1 MASKRA
7 LALALL
13 ALLLAPGAGAGS
25 EDCASCPTV
34 ELEREG
40 KPIVAVKTSPDDV
53 SDVFVIEYLD
63 VQTGELETFDVEAG
77 VARVAGV
84 DLWLDARSRVEGEL
98 QPGATVWAVLN
109 PDLEDDAGRA
119 YLLELR
125 PHPQEAPAKRTLHR
139 FLIYDPEPFRTEVR
153 FGENTRAFGHVA
165 RVERVKEV
173 RERVV
178 LGDGVVR
185 YLEAEDR
192 YEAEFALKDRAV
204 EIEQGKSRA
213 WGRRLD
219 YDNASGLA
227 QLMGPVSLERSG
239 DRPLRGRS
247 ESLVYDVDKESLTL
261 LGAVVL
267 EQEDRT
273 TEAEQAYIVESE
285 GYAYLYGEPV
295 VSRGR
300 DGEVRGRV
308 VRYRLDDGELLV
320 LDGVEAVFED
330 AP

>member
-1 MASKRA
+1 MASKGAAA
-7 LALALL
+7 LLVLLL
-13 ALLLAPGAGAGS
+13 ALGARAGS

-34 ELEREG
+34 ELERDG

-63 VQTGELETFDVEAG
+63 VQTGVLEALDAEAG
-77 VARVAGV
+77 LARVAG
-84 DLWLDARSRVEGEL
+84 LAFWLDTNTRVAGEPR
-98 QPGATVWAVLN
+98 PGAFVWAVFN

-125 PHPQEAPAKRTLHR
+125 PYPEGDPSRRTLHR

-153 FGENTRAFGHVA
+153 FGEDTRAFGHVA
-165 RVERVKEV
+165 RVERVKSV

-185 YLEAEDR
+185 YLEAADR
-192 YEAEFALKDRAV
+192 FETEFALKEQAV
-204 EIEQGKSRA
+204 EIEQGKNRA
-213 WGRRLD
+213 WGRQLD
-219 YDNASGLA
+219 YDNGSGLA
-227 QLMGPVSLERSG
+227 RLMGPVSLRRSG
-239 DRPLRGRS
+239 DNPLQGKS
-247 ESLVYDVDKESLTL
+247 ESLVYDVDEETLTL

-267 EQEDRT
+267 KQEERT
-273 TEAEQAYIVESE
+273 TEAEQARIVESE
-285 GYAYLYGEPV
+285 GYAYLYGDPV
-295 VSRGR
+295 ISRGP

-320 LDGVEAVFED
+320 LEGVEAVFED